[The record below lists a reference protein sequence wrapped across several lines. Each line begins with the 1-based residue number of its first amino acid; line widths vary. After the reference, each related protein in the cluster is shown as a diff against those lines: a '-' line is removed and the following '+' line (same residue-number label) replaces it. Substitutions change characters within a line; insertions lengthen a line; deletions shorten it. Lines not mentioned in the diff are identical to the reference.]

1 MRCLVMKDRDK
12 QELRELI
19 KEVLIEW
26 DYERKWKKKTFIQK
40 PAYETDTRSDR
51 KDPVSNDP
59 HKDERRNKL
68 ERRRR
73 N

>member
-1 MRCLVMKDRDK
+1 MNKKDKEELK
-12 QELRELI
+12 QLI

-26 DYERKWKKKTFIQK
+26 DYERKFKKKTFIQQ

-51 KDPVSNDP
+51 QDPISNDS
-59 HKDERRNKL
+59 HKDERRTKL

>member
-1 MRCLVMKDRDK
+1 MRDK
-12 QELRELI
+12 DKEEIRKII

-26 DYERKWKKKTFIQK
+26 DYERKFTKKTFIQK
-40 PAYETDTRSDR
+40 PSYETDTRSDR
-51 KDPVSNDP
+51 QDPVSNDP
-59 HKDERRNKL
+59 HKKERRNKL

>member
-1 MRCLVMKDRDK
+1 MNKRDR
-12 QELRELI
+12 QELKDLI

-40 PAYETDTRSDR
+40 PEYETNTRSDR
-51 KDPVSNDP
+51 KDPISNDT